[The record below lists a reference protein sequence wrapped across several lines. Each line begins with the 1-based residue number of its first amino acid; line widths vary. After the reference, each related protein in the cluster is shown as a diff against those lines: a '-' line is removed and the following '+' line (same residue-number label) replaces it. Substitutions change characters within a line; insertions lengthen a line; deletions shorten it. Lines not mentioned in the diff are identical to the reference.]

1 MPRFCD
7 SNIETDAIIGKGIDL
22 DDLFDKRIVVEKIKI
37 QPTKFPGKN
46 ASGMRMQMQVIPDAK
61 FNDEPDEEGDFFVK
75 GENGLC
81 IGTRR
86 SVFTGSDN
94 LMEELQKAQLDFKNW
109 RTSRNL
115 APKDFIV
122 FDTTITKVGKMFFTS
137 HKKIS
142 YE

>member
-122 FDTTITKVGKMFFTS
+122 FDTTIKKVGKMFHFT
-137 HKKIS
+137 
-142 YE
+142 